1 MSDNDWSFG
10 ENMMTDFLGFYP
22 LHESVKR
29 PIWGTEQSACFDLYA
44 HFEPGAVV
52 RGYDSVNRERLYEV
66 FTGGDT
72 RDSGNDD
79 RHIFIPTQSRVLIP
93 TGLIFDIPEGF
104 SVRLHSRSSLSLKK
118 GLMMVNGEG
127 IIDSDYCDECFMM
140 LFNSSNQTVKIS
152 HGERIAQAEM
162 IENVEYE
169 IKRIT
174 EMPSQ
179 KTSRVGGFGSTG
191 VN

>member
-1 MSDNDWSFG
+1 MSSEWSFG
-10 ENMMTDFLGFYP
+10 ENMMTDYLGYYP
-22 LHESVKR
+22 LYESVKQ
-29 PIWGTEQSACFDLYA
+29 PIWGTEQSACFDLYT
-44 HFEPGAVV
+44 HFEPGVVV
-52 RGYDSVNRERLYEV
+52 RGYDCVNRERLYEV

-72 RDSGNDD
+72 RDSGNTD
-79 RHIFIPTQSRVLIP
+79 RYILIPMQSRVLVP

-104 SVRLHSRSSLSLKK
+104 SVRLHSRSSLSLKR

-127 IIDSDYCDECFMM
+127 IIDSDYCEECYMM
-140 LFNSSNQTVKIS
+140 LFNSSNQTVRIT

-174 EMPSQ
+174 EIPSQ